1 MGKNVFLYRHL
12 DIPYDQNEIAAFLKK
27 RPDIPNL
34 FRIIDDHN
42 KVLAEELP
50 FIKRWIDENNLRLK
64 TFAYISIGPMIRQY
78 IHKDPGLPELALN
91 IPVFNCENIYT
102 VFYEVGDR
110 EETLNYTSVTKLPFY
125 SYEGFSPTDPNRILG
140 QYSLIKPTILNVKQA
155 HSVVNTTN
163 QSRICLSFRFEED
176 PWHLV

>member
-1 MGKNVFLYRHL
+1 MS
-12 DIPYDQNEIAAFLKK
+12 YDQKEVDLFLKN

-34 FRIIDDHN
+34 FRVIDDH
-42 KVLAEELP
+42 KVLEELP
-50 FIKRWIDENNLRLK
+50 SIKRWIDENNLRLK
-64 TFAYISIGPMIRQY
+64 TFAYISIGPMIRQS
-78 IHKDPGLPELALN
+78 IHKDRGTPELALN

-110 EETLNYTSVTKLPFY
+110 EETLNYTPVTKLPFY

-163 QSRICLSFRFEED
+163 QSRLCLSFRFEED
-176 PWHLV
+176 PWHLVK